1 MANNYDFLRTFT
13 FDGKETN
20 HLFQIA
26 KVNIPFL
33 TKENEFYTVG
43 NTDGKKF
50 SSTRLGDHSITIDG
64 FVIKDNTGKSVSDSM
79 DELKLLINSDEP
91 KQLIFDIF
99 PDRYFNAIFSGIQEY
114 DATNLEY
121 TPLTLV
127 FDVPDALAHSIHSKV
142 DSNVYTTGTNL
153 VLDSEYSNPKKYMA
167 QWARVEFD
175 KHDGSTVINGN
186 LSTGLPVGYKPK
198 DQYYWVNNTEYT
210 RRNIQTLSKGNSV
223 SFSIEAK
230 VTSADSDP
238 NITKAGMVRAEMWQ
252 SNPLKLVKYVDINI
266 PKNANDWAKYGIILE
281 VPTDTIDM
289 INLAYCLNG
298 KSNVSFSKPMM
309 SLLPPLGDTVVE
321 PIAGAT
327 LYSNSLDFQGRTDW
341 HTMQEE
347 PWWMGDTPVNPTI
360 ITNGMT
366 PVNTS
371 NYLVYT
377 YFPSEFIK
385 KGSTFTIRLEGTK
398 LSDKSFKFYMYKTKV
413 DGTVVSNDF
422 LGDMVQVEGLK
433 NTWELV
439 VNNYNF
445 DDTDLTQR
453 FRLYQH
459 PNSNLGAVSIK
470 WCKIEY
476 GTAATPPI
484 DYYKYRGLATYPSD
498 NPNDYSWSYD
508 PSYYKAITYVPSE
521 EGIGD
526 VLEVNNNGN
535 YKVAPKFSFTMNG
548 ENGLVG
554 LLHENGGLLQFG
566 NPEDVDG
573 TTPTRQEWGLNEGFY
588 GNTLNPNIKV
598 NTGFK
603 SVYPNMNSNP
613 STPNLFQGLWNMTT
627 DIDTATPQFA
637 TAPSQAV
644 WHGPSMVLP
653 VQAPSDNDRSGNF
666 RARVRFN
673 FDNHSKRARGRT
685 EVSVTDT
692 SGNYVM
698 GAVIRDS
705 DTTSDSFVFESW
717 YKDKMIKSQTITKNI
732 FNKSFFELALYRT
745 GKEILWKFTQI
756 KSLNANSTVNDDK
769 VIWVSWNLDEDD
781 TSEIKEVG
789 IWQMRFQG
797 YEHVLMDVTDVQ
809 GIWSH
814 TKYWKDI
821 ENQFQDGDIVEIDVN
836 SRSLYINGAVNNTLN
851 VVGNEWDKFYIEP
864 GKTIIKPVVS
874 TWANK
879 AVATAEFSESFL

>member
-1 MANNYDFLRTFT
+1 MANYDFLRTFT

-33 TKENEFYTVG
+33 TKDNEFYTVG

-50 SSTRLGDHSITIDG
+50 SSTRLGDHNITIDG

-99 PDRYFNAIFSGIQEY
+99 PDRYFNAIFSGVQEY

-127 FDVPDALAHSIHSKV
+127 FDVPDALAHSINSKV

-167 QWARVEFD
+167 QWARVEVD

-186 LSTGLPVGYKPK
+186 LSSGLPVGYKPK
-198 DQYYWVNNTEYT
+198 DQYYWLNNTEYT

-230 VTSADSDP
+230 VTSVDSDP

-266 PKNANDWAKYGIILE
+266 PKNANDWAKYGVVLE
-281 VPTDTIDM
+281 TPKDSIDM

-298 KSNVSFSKPMM
+298 KANVSFSKPMM
-309 SLLPPLGDTVVE
+309 CFAP
-321 PIAGAT
+321 T
-327 LYSNSLDFQGRTDW
+327 LD
-341 HTMQEE
+341 
-347 PWWMGDTPVNPTI
+347 V
-360 ITNGMT
+360 
-366 PVNTS
+366 
-371 NYLVYT
+371 
-377 YFPSEFIK
+377 
-385 KGSTFTIRLEGTK
+385 
-398 LSDKSFKFYMYKTKV
+398 
-413 DGTVVSNDF
+413 
-422 LGDMVQVEGLK
+422 
-433 NTWELV
+433 
-439 VNNYNF
+439 
-445 DDTDLTQR
+445 
-453 FRLYQH
+453 
-459 PNSNLGAVSIK
+459 A
-470 WCKIEY
+470 
-476 GTAATPPI
+476 
-484 DYYKYRGLATYPSD
+484 
-498 NPNDYSWSYD
+498 
-508 PSYYKAITYVPSE
+508 YVPSE
-521 EGIGD
+521 EGIAD
-526 VLEVNNNGN
+526 VVEVNNNGT

-554 LLHENGGLLQFG
+554 LIHENGGLLQFG

-613 STPNLFQGLWNMTT
+613 STPNLFQGVWNMTT

-673 FDNHSKRARGRT
+673 FDNRSKRARGRT
-685 EVSVTDT
+685 EVSVMDT
-692 SGNYVM
+692 RGNYVM

-717 YKDKMIKSQTITKNI
+717 YKGTMVKSQTVTKAV

-745 GKEILWKFTQI
+745 GTEILWKFTQI
-756 KSLNANSTVNDDK
+756 KSLNANSTVNDDR
-769 VIWVSWNLDEDD
+769 VIWVSWNLDEPDV
-781 TSEIKEVG
+781 SEINEVG

-821 ENQFQDGDIVEIDVN
+821 ENQFQDGDIVEVDVN
-836 SRSLYINGAVNNTLN
+836 SRTLFVNGVVNNTLN
-851 VVGNEWDKFYIEP
+851 VVGNEWEKFYMDV
-864 GKTIIKPVVS
+864 GKTIIQPVYS
-874 TWANK
+874 TWASK
-879 AVATAEFSESFL
+879 PIVTSEISETFL